1 MSGHSKWSTIKRQKG
16 ANDAKRGNLFTKL
29 GNAITVVVREG
40 GESPDSN
47 FKLRL
52 AIEAARAA
60 NMPKDNINRAI
71 DRGSGKGASL
81 RSLIERA
88 GGSLGGVGSVAWM
101 FKPMGEIE
109 VLKED
114 RSFDDIMLV
123 SADLGAHDA
132 EEAGDRVLIY
142 TSPNELENLK
152 QKLLNS
158 GFQVSRSE
166 LTQRQTNIVRLEDL
180 GKAKQVLDLV
190 DKIEDLED
198 VQKVYANFDISEN
211 VMQRAIV

>member
-1 MSGHSKWSTIKRQKG
+1 M
-16 ANDAKRGNLFTKL
+16 
-29 GNAITVVVREG
+29 
-40 GESPDSN
+40 
-47 FKLRL
+47 
-52 AIEAARAA
+52 
-60 NMPKDNINRAI
+60 
-71 DRGSGKGASL
+71 
-81 RSLIERA
+81 
-88 GGSLGGVGSVAWM
+88 GGVGSVAWM